1 MSSYFSEPTITL
13 VCINVL
19 LIMWIILSEVS
30 DNFHD
35 AVISILYK
43 ILCVVMII
51 IAIPIFLVYALVD
64 LFIYVISK
72 LIDKIFKKGEE

>member
-30 DNFHD
+30 DSFHD